1 MALTP
6 EDLAQIAELMAAREA
21 QNTPAAPPQAP
32 PTVDRVEAP
41 WFYVHL
47 SDGRVLE
54 TQDSQSTNID
64 GKQVIGR
71 YQMSPED
78 SAAAQERQ

>member
-1 MALTP
+1 MALSA
-6 EDLAQIAELMAAREA
+6 EELQQIAEFMKAN
-21 QNTPAAPPQAP
+21 QPAAPEAP
-32 PTVDRVEAP
+32 APAPLSVDRVEAP

-54 TQDSQSTNID
+54 TQDSQSTVVD
-64 GKQVIGR
+64 GKTVIGR

-78 SAAAQERQ
+78 TAAAQERQ